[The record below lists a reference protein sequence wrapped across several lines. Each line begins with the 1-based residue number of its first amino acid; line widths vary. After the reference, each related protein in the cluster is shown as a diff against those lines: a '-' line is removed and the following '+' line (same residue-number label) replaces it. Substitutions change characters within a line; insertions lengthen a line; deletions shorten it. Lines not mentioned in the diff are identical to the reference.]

1 VKWVQQVI
9 LGKRLG
15 MHLKLSVTVSLLILA
30 LVSCTFAQTRGSGKI
45 ISEAIDVSGFT
56 GVALEST
63 GDITITQGESESLSI
78 ETDDNLLPLLTSKV
92 KNGVLILGTQDEAYI
107 EPSKGIRYTI
117 TVKSLES
124 LEISGSG
131 DIQASDLTLDA
142 LTIDIS
148 GSGDI
153 KLSGTVNTQSIEISG
168 SGNYNGCT
176 LQSEGSSVSISG
188 SGDIRVAATE
198 TLSIDISGSGDVT
211 YLGNPQL
218 SQDISGVGDIQQ
230 TDSCE

>member
-30 LVSCTFAQTRGSGKI
+30 LVSCTFAQTRG
-45 ISEAIDVSGFT
+45 FT
-56 GVALEST
+56 GIALEST

-92 KNGVLILGTQDEAYI
+92 ENGVLVLSTQDNTYL
-107 EPSKGIRYTI
+107 EPSQGIRYTI
-117 TVKSLES
+117 TVKSLEN

-131 DIQASDLTLDA
+131 NIDANNLALDS
-142 LTIDIS
+142 LSVEISGSGNIRLSGKVNSQSVDIS
-148 GSGDI
+148 GSGD
-153 KLSGTVNTQSIEISG
+153 
-168 SGNYNGCT
+168 YNGCD
-176 LQSEGSSVSISG
+176 LQSSGSSVSISG
-188 SGDIRVAATE
+188 SGDIRVAATD
-198 TLSIDISGSGDVT
+198 TLSIDISGAGDVT
-211 YLGNPQL
+211 YLGNPEV

-230 TDSCE
+230 SDSCE

>member
-45 ISEAIDVSGFT
+45 ISESRDVSGFT
-56 GVALEST
+56 GIALEST

-92 KNGVLILGTQDEAYI
+92 ENGVLVLSTQDNTYL
-107 EPSKGIRYTI
+107 EPSQGIRYTI
-117 TVKSLES
+117 TVKSLEN

-131 DIQASDLTLDA
+131 NIDANNLALDS
-142 LTIDIS
+142 LSVEISGSGNIRLSGKVNSQSVDIS
-148 GSGDI
+148 GSGD
-153 KLSGTVNTQSIEISG
+153 
-168 SGNYNGCT
+168 YNGCD
-176 LQSEGSSVSISG
+176 LQSSGSSVSISG
-188 SGDIRVAATE
+188 SGDIRVAATD
-198 TLSIDISGSGDVT
+198 TLSIDISGAGDVT
-211 YLGNPQL
+211 YLGNPEV

-230 TDSCE
+230 SDSCE

>member
-45 ISEAIDVSGFT
+45 ISESRDASGFT
-56 GVALEST
+56 GIALEST
-63 GDITITQGESESLSI
+63 GDITITQGATESLSI

-92 KNGVLILGTQDEAYI
+92 ENGVLILGTQDNTYL

-117 TVKSLES
+117 TVKSLEN

-142 LTIDIS
+142 LAIDIS

-188 SGDIRVAATE
+188 SGDIRVAATD
-198 TLSIDISGSGDVT
+198 TLSIDISGSGNVM
-211 YLGNPQL
+211 YVGSPEV
-218 SQDISGVGDIQQ
+218 SQEISGAGETEQVE
-230 TDSCE
+230 SCD